1 MTSEPLPP
9 NLPLYCMSCGASL
22 IYTEISTVD
31 GEGSASWKCSGCG
44 EEDKDNW
51 SEFDFTPIDQTNQSA
66 PEPDIEFK
74 LPWPDY
80 PVMLPPPPPLSGGLA
95 MPLTPSYSDIPE
107 DARIVQEQFLKEI
120 QERNKQYE
128 ALMRQI
134 KADGVVAIVRAA
146 HFHLFALSDL
156 QGRFPFQ
163 SHGWGG
169 GGSPGK
175 TPHMLSSFSL
185 TYMGPSYP
193 NVTERFVIEQEDEES
208 RPGLNLMTDELH
220 AFDADCVVRLLAGLP
235 MGEEPDMQSLWKGMA
250 IYQYVNLETARRAPV
265 VRASIQM
272 QSGEVA
278 SWTIRRF
285 NAPLSLAHARANIEG
300 TLCDVGAIGRAAEEI
315 ENLLGQLTRL
325 TPDSAVLDQ
334 LDRGLKAWLEYIQR
348 GFQS

>member
-1 MTSEPLPP
+1 MTSEPLPSH
-9 NLPLYCMSCGASL
+9 LPLYCMSCGASL

-120 QERNKQYE
+120 QERNKRYE

-134 KADGVVAIVRAA
+134 EADVV
-146 HFHLFALSDL
+146 
-156 QGRFPFQ
+156 Q
-163 SHGWGG
+163 
-169 GGSPGK
+169 
-175 TPHMLSSFSL
+175 
-185 TYMGPSYP
+185 
-193 NVTERFVIEQEDEES
+193 
-208 RPGLNLMTDELH
+208 
-220 AFDADCVVRLLAGLP
+220 
-235 MGEEPDMQSLWKGMA
+235 
-250 IYQYVNLETARRAPV
+250 
-265 VRASIQM
+265 ASIQM

-278 SWTIRRF
+278 SWIIRRF